1 MAEVSRETAKKA
13 RSYKLKPEELAF
25 ADLLAAGWDEV
36 DAYSVAIRTGI
47 VTWTKEALR
56 NEINRLSE
64 LEGVKKRIYDLRNTA
79 TKEMENKIRESIRD
93 NDKELLRKA
102 TSKENKLIEFQA
114 AADAAVR
121 NSPEWFKANQMIVDM
136 TKMKQDEIKTDDNTV
151 HYFLPVAYPSS
162 CQNCLY
168 SKCKE
173 CKYYGYWDK
182 NHKKIIKT

>member
-1 MAEVSRETAKKA
+1 MVEVSRETSKKA

-25 ADLLAAGWDEV
+25 ADLLASGWDAA
-36 DAYSVAIRTGI
+36 DAYSVAVRTGA

-56 NEINRLSE
+56 DEIKRLSE
-64 LEGVKKRIYDLRNTA
+64 LEGVKKRIYDLHNTA
-79 TKEMENKIRESIRD
+79 TEEMEKKIRESIRED
-93 NDKELLRKA
+93 DKELLRKA

-114 AADAAVR
+114 AADAAPR

-136 TKMKQDEIKTDDNTV
+136 TKMKQDEIKSDDNTV

-173 CKYYGYWDK
+173 CKYYRYWNK
-182 NHKKIIKT
+182 NHEKDY